1 MLQALVSAYLQTVV
15 QLQNL
20 FRPTAFL
27 YHGQMHQN
35 FIKIKLGPL
44 LKVTVVYRA
53 YFEQMILHWAEKQEE
68 TTE

>member
-27 YHGQMHQN
+27 YHSQMHQN
-35 FIKIKLGPL
+35 FIKTKLGPL

-53 YFEQMILHWAEKQEE
+53 YFEQMILHWTEKQEE